1 MSLLPNDREND
12 PESETLLAHGRTEVF
27 PAVSPGALQPVVGR
41 QPFWARF
48 TDARR
53 APFLRLVAYY
63 LMLVAVIIALIILFP
78 SVRRAFLSPVVLPA
92 VAGIEGVPG
101 TAAGAVGQGTLDFR
115 ETMDRA
121 LTTLLVI
128 AGALALVVP
137 VARVYMMTKRFRFDP
152 ALVRSVII
160 LPIVVAGIALVVK
173 NSLALAFSLAGIV
186 AAVRFRNTLKDPRD
200 AVYIFLVIGIGLS
213 AGVQALDVALVM
225 SFAFNMVVLSLWK
238 YNIGSIYG
246 GRFGRTGILSVGTSS
261 LLVAQTPEQQRA
273 VRTRHLDGQD
283 EMRID
288 GILLVHSVQ
297 PELAR
302 STVQEALSDLA
313 KDWRL
318 VEIADRGA
326 GLATLEYLVSLKK
339 SASPAEL
346 VGALDER
353 WSSQVTAAEY
363 VPFRLRRRRRKKKG
377 KKE

>member
-1 MSLLPNDREND
+1 MSLLRND
-12 PESETLLAHGRTEVF
+12 PDPDADSETLLARGRPEVF
-27 PAVSPGALQPVVGR
+27 PQVSPGAVPVLTGR
-41 QPFWARF
+41 EPFWTRV
-48 TDARR
+48 TDSRR
-53 APFLRLVAYY
+53 APFVRLIAYY
-63 LMLVAVIIALIILFP
+63 LLLVAAMAALIVLFP

-92 VAGIEGVPG
+92 VSGIEGPVRPS
-101 TAAGAVGQGTLDFR
+101 GAPAGTLDFR
-115 ETMDRA
+115 ETVDRA

-246 GRFGRTGILSVGTSS
+246 GRFGRTGILSLGETT

-273 VRTRHLDGQD
+273 VRSRHLGGDGGD
-283 EMRID
+283 MRID
-288 GILLVHSVQ
+288 GILLVHSFQ
-297 PELAR
+297 PDLAR

-313 KDWRL
+313 EDWRL
-318 VEIADRGA
+318 AEIADRGA
-326 GLATLEYLVSLKK
+326 GVATLEYLVTLKK
-339 SASPAEL
+339 EATPAEL

-363 VPFRLRRRRRKKKG
+363 VPFRVRRRRRKKG